1 MKIPFICN
9 VGYSDKNKI
18 LGLVQLLSCGQC
30 TELGSCHKLS
40 AGSVLFL
47 EVDQTLYLSVKPNES
62 LQGVYYLG
70 RSLEGLVVKEGTAQ
84 AVVTEG
90 RRIQCDQVNLHV
102 TGVM

>member
-1 MKIPFICN
+1 MY
-9 VGYSDKNKI
+9 GT
-18 LGLVQLLSCGQC
+18 G
-30 TELGSCHKLS
+30 ELPQAFCRLCAVFGGKPNI
-40 AGSVLFL
+40 VLFL
-47 EVDQTLYLSVKPNES
+47 EVNQTWSLAVKPNES

>member
-1 MKIPFICN
+1 M
-9 VGYSDKNKI
+9 
-18 LGLVQLLSCGQC
+18 
-30 TELGSCHKLS
+30 
-40 AGSVLFL
+40 LFL
-47 EVDQTLYLSVKPNES
+47 EVNQTLYLGVKPNES

-102 TGVM
+102 TGVMLFFMKKIAGGVACLSCPCRASPGR

>member
-1 MKIPFICN
+1 MVN
-9 VGYSDKNKI
+9 VRNWGAAAS
-18 LGLVQLLSCGQC
+18 LLQALCC
-30 TELGSCHKLS
+30 FWRLTK
-40 AGSVLFL
+40 
-47 EVDQTLYLSVKPNES
+47 TLYLAVKPNES

-102 TGVM
+102 TDVI

>member
-1 MKIPFICN
+1 MKIPFICD
-9 VGYSDKNKI
+9 VKNKL

-30 TELGSCHKLS
+30 TELGSCRKPS